1 MDNTDYKLKAF
12 KYKIKYV
19 QLKKKLN
26 KTNTNLIGGIPEW
39 FSRFNLELK
48 DIYSKVVGKYG
59 EETVLTGSGAIAF
72 VLNYLGMEEDLDS
85 LETNLINPHDLDFIY
100 VGRIGKQ
107 NPESIGD
114 FHINPR
120 QITESSVTFSLDT
133 DITNPLNQSNYI
145 KSFDISKINSIKYFV
160 IDGIRIINL
169 NTLKSFYIPD
179 FIDEDRK
186 ESDILKKNLIDKI
199 IKRIYTQQKMNE
211 FGFDE
216 WVTNR
221 NLKTKPTGLFG
232 SEQKPTGLF
241 GSEQKPTELFDS
253 EQKQARLFDSEQKP
267 TGLFGSE
274 QKPARLFDPE
284 TPDRSF
290 ESDETLKG
298 IFDSEQKPDRL
309 FGFNDYES
317 PIKKTTLTPQN
328 NQIKSTNSLGPKNL
342 FGDDN

>member
-12 KYKIKYV
+12 KYKIKYM

-133 DITNPLNQSNYI
+133 GITNPLTQSNYI

-199 IKRIYTQQKMNE
+199 IKQIYTQQKMNE

-221 NLKTKPTGLFG
+221 NLKT
-232 SEQKPTGLF
+232 
-241 GSEQKPTELFDS
+241 
-253 EQKQARLFDSEQKP
+253 KP

-328 NQIKSTNSLGPKNL
+328 NQTKSTNLLGPKNL